1 MADEY
6 TLLNIKHE
14 KSLYLHCIK
23 PVTFVTGFSLEKF
36 SSALLSQGIFFNI
49 SHTTIGATAFYSF
62 LNSKQRI
69 PHSKKPVTFVTGF
82 SNEKFS
88 NVLLSQGLFFN
99 ISHTTIGATAFYSF
113 LNSKKRIPQSKK
125 PVTFV
130 TGFSNE
136 KFSNVL
142 LDVNGFTNV
151 VGAWMY
157 RNDLTWAYLQHKSH

>member
-1 MADEY
+1 M
-6 TLLNIKHE
+6 
-14 KSLYLHCIK
+14 
-23 PVTFVTGFSLEKF
+23 
-36 SSALLSQGIFFNI
+36 
-49 SHTTIGATAFYSF
+49 
-62 LNSKQRI
+62 
-69 PHSKKPVTFVTGF
+69 PHSKKPNAFASGF
-82 SNEKFS
+82 SKEKFS

-157 RNDLTWAYLQHKSH
+157 RNYLTWAYLQHKSHYHRHNCVDVHGCTNVAIPGWHGADKTFQTTKSKKPVA